1 MFDRP
6 ARDRLARMADIEQL
20 ARDARIQIET
30 ATTVAELD
38 AAKTA
43 HLGKNGPLVL
53 LLRNIK
59 DLPPEQRGHVG
70 KNGNVARKQLE
81 ALVQQR
87 HDQLAAAELD
97 EQLRADVL
105 DVTLPARSMPQGS
118 LHLLTQTRR
127 LLEDIFLGMGYDV
140 VDAPEVENEWY
151 GFTALNTPVGH
162 PARNPSD
169 TFYVAGRDQGAGA
182 NDDALIL
189 RTQTST
195 AQLRAMQLRKPPLY
209 VVHPGRVYRRDDID
223 ATHSDMFHQMEA
235 LAIDEGLTLANL
247 KGTIESFLHRLFGE
261 DLDVRLRTHF
271 FPFTEP
277 SVEADV
283 QCFSCRGTGD
293 PGAEDI
299 QSGDFDRCRVCRG
312 EGWIEI
318 MGAGMVDPNV
328 LDMVDGYRQPDAD
341 RTLSGFAFGIG
352 IDRVAMLRHGFP
364 DLRMLFH
371 NDLRFVRQFAG
382 RA

>member
-1 MFDRP
+1 
-6 ARDRLARMADIEQL
+6 MADIDIDQL
-20 ARDARIQIET
+20 ARDARADLEA

-38 AAKTA
+38 AAKIR
-43 HLGKNGPLVL
+43 HLGKSGPLVL
-53 LLRNIK
+53 LLRDIK

-70 KNGNVARKQLE
+70 KAGNVARRELE
-81 ALVQQR
+81 ALAAQR

-97 EQLRADVL
+97 ERLRADAI
-105 DVTLPARSMPQGS
+105 DVSLPPRAMPQGT

-127 LLEDIFLGMGYDV
+127 LLEDIFLGMGYAV
-140 VDAPEVENEWY
+140 IDAPEVENEWY

-169 TFYVAGRDQGAGA
+169 TFYIAGHDEGAGA

-195 AQLRAMQLRKPPLY
+195 AQLRAMQLRRPPLY

-235 LAIDEGLTLANL
+235 LAVDEGLTLAHL
-247 KGTIESFLHRLFGE
+247 KGTIEHFLHQLFGN
-261 DLDVRLRTHF
+261 DLDVRIRTHF

-277 SVEADV
+277 SIEADV
-283 QCFSCRGTGD
+283 QCVSCRGSGE
-293 PGAEDI
+293 PSAEDRA
-299 QSGDFDRCRVCRG
+299 SGDFDRCRVCRG

-318 MGAGMVDPNV
+318 MGAGMVDPDV
-328 LDMVDGYRQPDAD
+328 LGMVDGYDQPQ
-341 RTLSGFAFGIG
+341 LSGFAFGIG

-364 DLRMLFH
+364 DLRMLFQ
-371 NDLRFVRQFAG
+371 NDVRFVRQFAG
-382 RA
+382 RP

>member
-1 MFDRP
+1 MV
-6 ARDRLARMADIEQL
+6 DIEQL
-20 ARDARIQIET
+20 ERDARADLEG
-30 ATTVAELD
+30 ATTVAELE
-38 AAKTA
+38 AAKIK
-43 HLGKNGPLVL
+43 HLGKSGPLVL

-70 KNGNVARKQLE
+70 KNGNIARKQLE
-81 ALVQQR
+81 ALAASR
-87 HDQLAAAELD
+87 LAGLAAAELD
-97 EQLRADVL
+97 ERLRSDRL
-105 DVTLPARSMPQGS
+105 DVTLPPRAMPQGT

-127 LLEDIFLGMGYDV
+127 LLEDIFIGMGYDV
-140 VDAPEVENEWY
+140 TDAPEVENEWY

-169 TFYVAGRDQGAGA
+169 TFYVAGHDTDAGA

-195 AQLRAMQLRKPPLY
+195 AQLRAMQLRRPPLY

-235 LAIDEGLTLANL
+235 LAIDEGLTLAHL
-247 KGTIESFLHRLFGE
+247 KGTIESFLHRLFGD
-261 DLDVRLRTHF
+261 DLEVRLRTHF

-283 QCFSCRGTGD
+283 QCFSCSGTGD
-293 PGAEDI
+293 PSADD
-299 QSGDFDRCRVCRG
+299 QTSDDFDRCRVCRG

-328 LDMVDGYRQPDAD
+328 LATVDGYDTD
-341 RTLSGFAFGIG
+341 KLSGFAFGIG

-364 DLRMLFH
+364 DLRMLFQ
-371 NDLRFVRQFAG
+371 NDLRFVRQFAA

>member
-1 MFDRP
+1 
-6 ARDRLARMADIEQL
+6 MADIEQL
-20 ARDARIQIET
+20 ARDARADLEA
-30 ATTVAELD
+30 ATTVAQLE
-38 AAKTA
+38 AAKIQ
-43 HLGKNGPLVL
+43 HLGKSGPLVL

-59 DLPPEQRGHVG
+59 DLPPEQRGPVG
-70 KNGNVARKQLE
+70 KNGNVARKELE
-81 ALVQQR
+81 AFAAEKGK
-87 HDQLAAAELD
+87 QLADAELD
-97 EQLRADVL
+97 ERLRREVVDVS
-105 DVTLPARSMPQGS
+105 LPPRAMPQGT

-127 LLEDIFLGMGYDV
+127 LLEDIFLGMGYRV
-140 VDAPEVENEWY
+140 IDAPEVESEWY

-169 TFYVAGRDQGAGA
+169 TFYIAGRDQGAGA

-195 AQLRAMQLRKPPLY
+195 AQLRTMQKSKPPLY

-235 LAIDEGLTLANL
+235 LAIDAGLPLADL
-247 KGTIESFLHRLFGE
+247 KGTIEQVLATLFGGQLE
-261 DLDVRLRTHF
+261 VRLRTHF

-283 QCFSCRGTGD
+283 QCFSCEG
-293 PGAEDI
+293 
-299 QSGDFDRCRVCRG
+299 SGEPLPDDDFDRCRVCRG

-328 LDMVDGYRQPDAD
+328 LGMVEGYDAD
-341 RTLSGFAFGIG
+341 RLGGFAFGIG

-364 DLRMLFH
+364 DLRMLFQ
-371 NDLRFVRQFAG
+371 NDLRFVRQFPG
-382 RA
+382 RP

>member
-1 MFDRP
+1 
-6 ARDRLARMADIEQL
+6 MADIDIDAL
-20 ARDARIQIET
+20 ARDARADLE
-30 ATTVAELD
+30 AAETVAQLD
-38 AAKTA
+38 EARIR
-43 HLGKNGPLVL
+43 HLGKNGPIVL
-53 LLRNIK
+53 LLRDIK
-59 DLPPEQRGHVG
+59 DLPPEQRGIVG
-70 KNGNVARKQLE
+70 KQGNVARKELE
-81 ALVQQR
+81 ALAAQR

-97 EQLRADVL
+97 QRLLDDRIDVS
-105 DVTLPARSMPQGS
+105 LPPRQMPQGT

-182 NDDALIL
+182 NDDAVIL

-235 LAIDEGLTLANL
+235 LAIDEGLTLAHL
-247 KGTIESFLHRLFGE
+247 KGTVEHFLHRLFGDE
-261 DLDVRLRTHF
+261 LDVRMRTHF

-277 SVEADV
+277 SVEFDV
-283 QCFSCRGTGD
+283 QCFSCRGTGE
-293 PGAEDI
+293 PSAEDRA
-299 QSGDFDRCRVCRG
+299 SGDFDRCRVCRG

-328 LDMVDGYRQPDAD
+328 LGMVEGYDAD
-341 RTLSGFAFGIG
+341 KLTGFAFGIG

-364 DLRMLFH
+364 DLRMLFQ

-382 RA
+382 RP

>member
-1 MFDRP
+1 MV
-6 ARDRLARMADIEQL
+6 DIQQL
-20 ARDARIQIET
+20 MSDARIQIE
-30 ATTVAELD
+30 AAKSTVALD
-38 AAKTA
+38 EAKVK
-43 HLGKNGPLVL
+43 HLGKSGPLVL

-59 DLPPEQRGHVG
+59 DLPADERGRVG
-70 KNGNVARKQLE
+70 KEGNVARKQLE
-81 ALVQQR
+81 TLVEKKR
-87 HDQLAAAELD
+87 KQLELL
-97 EQLRADVL
+97 ELEERLKEEAI
-105 DVTLPARSMPQGS
+105 DVTLPARAMPQGT

-127 LLEDIFLGMGYDV
+127 MLEDIFIGMGYSV
-140 VDAPEVENEWY
+140 IDAPEVENEWY

-169 TFYVAGRDQGAGA
+169 TFYIAGHDQQAGA
-182 NDDALIL
+182 NDDALVL

-195 AQLRAMQLRKPPLY
+195 AQLRAMQLNKPPLY

-235 LAIDEGLTLANL
+235 LAIDKGLTLAHL
-247 KGTIESFLHRLFGE
+247 KGTIESFLHRIFG
-261 DLDVRLRTHF
+261 DNLGVRLRTHF

-283 QCFSCRGTGD
+283 QCFSCQGSGEPSVD
-293 PGAEDI
+293 DVA
-299 QSGDFDRCRVCRG
+299 SGDFDRCRVCRG

-318 MGAGMVDPNV
+318 MGAGMVDPSVLENV
-328 LDMVDGYRQPDAD
+328 EGYDPDQV
-341 RTLSGFAFGIG
+341 SGFAFGIG

-364 DLRMLFH
+364 DLRMLFQ

-382 RA
+382 RV

>member
-1 MFDRP
+1 MV
-6 ARDRLARMADIEQL
+6 DIEQL
-20 ARDARIQIET
+20 ARDARTDLE
-30 ATTVAELD
+30 AAATVAELD
-38 AAKTA
+38 AARIH
-43 HLGKNGPLVL
+43 HLGKSGPLVL
-53 LLRNIK
+53 LLRDIK

-70 KNGNVARKQLE
+70 KQGNLARRELE
-81 ALVQQR
+81 ALAAQR
-87 HDQLAAAELD
+87 GDQLAASELD
-97 EQLRADVL
+97 ARLVADAI
-105 DVTLPARSMPQGS
+105 DVTLPGRTMARGS

-169 TFYVAGRDQGAGA
+169 TFYIHGRDAGAGA

-195 AQLRAMQLRKPPLY
+195 AQLRTMQLRKPPLY
-209 VVHPGRVYRRDDID
+209 IVHPGRVYRRDDID

-235 LAIDEGLTLANL
+235 LALDEGLTLAHL
-247 KGTIESFLHRLFGE
+247 KGTIEQFLRRLFG
-261 DLDVRLRTHF
+261 DRLDIRLRTHF

-283 QCFSCRGTGD
+283 QCFSCMGTGD
-293 PGAEDI
+293 PSTEDI
-299 QSGDFDRCRVCRG
+299 ASGAFDRCRVCRG

-328 LDMVDGYRQPDAD
+328 LDMVAGYDPDKL
-341 RTLSGFAFGIG
+341 TGFAFGIG
-352 IDRVAMLRHGFP
+352 IDRVAMLRHGLP
-364 DLRMLFH
+364 DLRLLFQ
-371 NDLRFVRQFAG
+371 NDLRFTSQFTG
-382 RA
+382 RP

>member
-1 MFDRP
+1 
-6 ARDRLARMADIEQL
+6 MAEIDIDQL
-20 ARDARIQIET
+20 ARDARADLEAA
-30 ATTVAELD
+30 ATTAELD
-38 AAKTA
+38 AAKIR
-43 HLGKNGPLVL
+43 HLGRNGPLVL

-59 DLPPEQRGHVG
+59 ELPPEQRGHVG
-70 KNGNVARKQLE
+70 RSGNVARRELE
-81 ALVQQR
+81 ALAAAR
-87 HDQLAAAELD
+87 HDQLAAVEL
-97 EQLRADVL
+97 EERLRRDVL
-105 DVTLPARSMPQGS
+105 DVSLPPRAMPQGT

-127 LLEDIFLGMGYDV
+127 LLEDVFLGMGYDV
-140 VDAPEVENEWY
+140 VDAPEVEDEWY

-169 TFYVAGRDQGAGA
+169 TFYVAGRDRDAGA

-195 AQLRAMQLRKPPLY
+195 AQLRAMQLRKPPLH

-235 LAIDEGLTLANL
+235 LAIDEGLTLAHL
-247 KGTIESFLHRLFGE
+247 KGTVESFLHRLFGE

-293 PGAEDI
+293 PSAEDRD
-299 QSGDFDRCRVCRG
+299 SGDFDRCRVCRG

-328 LDMVDGYRQPDAD
+328 LEMVEGYDPARL
-341 RTLSGFAFGIG
+341 TGFAFGIG

-364 DLRMLFH
+364 DLRMLFQ

-382 RA
+382 RP

>member
-1 MFDRP
+1 
-6 ARDRLARMADIEQL
+6 MADIDIDAL
-20 ARDARIQIET
+20 ARAARADLEA

-38 AAKTA
+38 AAKIQ
-43 HLGKNGPLVL
+43 HLGKNGPIVL
-53 LLRNIK
+53 LLRDIK
-59 DLPPEQRGHVG
+59 DLPPEQRGVVG

-81 ALVQQR
+81 ALAQER
-87 HDQLAAAELD
+87 HDALAAAELD
-97 EQLRADVL
+97 ARLVADAI
-105 DVTLPARSMPQGS
+105 DVTLPPRAMPQGT

-127 LLEDIFLGMGYDV
+127 LLEDIFLGMGYSV
-140 VDAPEVENEWY
+140 IDAPEVESEWY

-195 AQLRAMQLRKPPLY
+195 AQLRAMQLTKPPLY

-235 LAIDEGLTLANL
+235 LAIDEGLTLAHL
-247 KGTIESFLHRLFGE
+247 KGTIESFLHRLFGD
-261 DLDVRLRTHF
+261 DLQVRLRTHF

-283 QCFSCRGTGD
+283 QCFSCGGTGD
-293 PGAEDI
+293 PSAEDRE
-299 QSGDFDRCRVCRG
+299 SGDFDRCRVCRG

-328 LDMVDGYRQPDAD
+328 LGMVDGYDPERV
-341 RTLSGFAFGIG
+341 SGFAFGIG

-364 DLRMLFH
+364 DLRMLFQ

>member
-1 MFDRP
+1 
-6 ARDRLARMADIEQL
+6 MADIEQL
-20 ARDARIQIET
+20 EREARADIEAA
-30 ATTVAELD
+30 ATTAELE
-38 AAKTA
+38 AAKA
-43 HLGKNGPLVL
+43 RHLGRSGPLVL

-70 KNGNVARKQLE
+70 KHGNLARTALEQLVRE
-81 ALVQQR
+81 R
-87 HDQLAAAELD
+87 HDRLAAAELD
-97 EQLRADVL
+97 ERLRTDRV
-105 DVTLPARSMPQGS
+105 DVTLPPRSMPQGT

-162 PARNPSD
+162 PARNPTD
-169 TFYVAGRDQGAGA
+169 TFYLAGHDRDAGA

-195 AQLRAMQLRKPPLY
+195 AQLRAMQLRRPPLY

-235 LAIDEGLTLANL
+235 LAIDEGLTLAHL
-247 KGTIESFLHRLFGE
+247 KGTIESFLHRLFGD

-283 QCFSCRGTGD
+283 QCVGCRGSGD
-293 PGAEDI
+293 PSAEDAE
-299 QSGDFDRCRVCRG
+299 SGEFDRCRLCRG

-328 LDMVDGYRQPDAD
+328 LGMVDGFDPD
-341 RTLSGFAFGIG
+341 RLGGFAFGIG
-352 IDRVAMLRHGFP
+352 IDRVAMLRHDFP

-382 RA
+382 RH

>member
-1 MFDRP
+1 MV
-6 ARDRLARMADIEQL
+6 DIEQL
-20 ARDARIQIET
+20 ARDAREDLEA
-30 ATTVAELD
+30 ATTVAQLD
-38 AAKTA
+38 EAKIR
-43 HLGKNGPLVL
+43 HLGKNGPIVL
-53 LLRNIK
+53 LLRDIK

-70 KNGNVARKQLE
+70 KTGNVARKQLE
-81 ALVQQR
+81 SLAQQR
-87 HDQLAAAELD
+87 HDTLAAAELD
-97 EQLRADVL
+97 ERLLADAI
-105 DVTLPARSMPQGS
+105 DVTLPPRAMPQGT

-140 VDAPEVENEWY
+140 VDAPEVESEWY

-169 TFYVAGRDQGAGA
+169 TFYIAGRDTNAGA

-195 AQLRAMQLRKPPLY
+195 AQLRAMQLRRPPLY

-261 DLDVRLRTHF
+261 DLEIRLRTHF

-283 QCFSCRGTGD
+283 QCFSCRGSGD
-293 PGAEDI
+293 PSADDRA
-299 QSGDFDRCRVCRG
+299 SGDFDRCRVCRG

-328 LDMVDGYRQPDAD
+328 LDAVDGYDASK
-341 RTLSGFAFGIG
+341 LSGFAFGIG

-364 DLRMLFH
+364 DLRMLFQ

>member
-1 MFDRP
+1 
-6 ARDRLARMADIEQL
+6 MADIEQL
-20 ARDARIQIET
+20 ERDARADIEA

-38 AAKTA
+38 EAKVR

-70 KNGNVARKQLE
+70 KHGNVARKGLE
-81 ALVQQR
+81 ELAQRR
-87 HDQLAAAELD
+87 HDELAAIELD
-97 EQLRADVL
+97 ARLRADAI
-105 DVTLPARSMPQGS
+105 DVTLPPREMPQGT

-140 VDAPEVENEWY
+140 IDAPEVESEWY

-169 TFYVAGRDQGAGA
+169 TFYVAGHDANAGA

-195 AQLRAMQLRKPPLY
+195 AQLRAMQVRKPPLY

-235 LAIDEGLTLANL
+235 LAIDEGLTLAHL
-247 KGTIESFLHRLFGE
+247 KGTIETFLHRLFGD

-293 PGAEDI
+293 PSAEDAA
-299 QSGDFDRCRVCRG
+299 SGDFDRCRVCRG

-328 LDMVDGYRQPDAD
+328 LGVVDGYDD
-341 RTLSGFAFGIG
+341 SKVSGFAFGIG

-364 DLRMLFH
+364 DLRMLFQ
-371 NDLRFVRQFAG
+371 NDLRFVRQFTG

>member
-1 MFDRP
+1 MV
-6 ARDRLARMADIEQL
+6 DIDQL
-20 ARDARIQIET
+20 ARDARTDIEA
-30 ATTVAELD
+30 ATTVAELE
-38 AAKTA
+38 AAKIQ
-43 HLGKNGPLVL
+43 HLGKSGPLVL
-53 LLRNIK
+53 LLRDIK
-59 DLPPEQRGHVG
+59 SLPPEERGHVG
-70 KNGNVARKQLE
+70 KNGNRARQELE
-81 ALVQQR
+81 ALVATR
-87 HDQLAAAELD
+87 LDGLASAELD
-97 EQLRADVL
+97 ARLRADAI
-105 DVTLPARSMPQGS
+105 DVTLPARAMPQGT

-140 VDAPEVENEWY
+140 VDAPEIENEWY

-169 TFYVAGRDQGAGA
+169 TFYVHGHDTDAGA

-235 LAIDEGLTLANL
+235 LAIDEGLTLAHL
-247 KGTIESFLHRLFGE
+247 KGTIESFLHRLFGDE
-261 DLDVRLRTHF
+261 LEVRLRTHF

-283 QCFSCRGTGD
+283 QCFSCGGTGD
-293 PGAEDI
+293 PSSADHA
-299 QSGDFDRCRVCRG
+299 SGDFDRCRVCRG

-328 LDMVDGYRQPDAD
+328 LGMVDGYDPD
-341 RTLSGFAFGIG
+341 RLSGFAFGIG

-364 DLRMLFH
+364 DLRLLFQ
-371 NDLRFVRQFAG
+371 NDLRFVRQFTS
-382 RA
+382 RT

>member
-1 MFDRP
+1 M
-6 ARDRLARMADIEQL
+6 
-20 ARDARIQIET
+20 T
-30 ATTVAELD
+30 
-38 AAKTA
+38 
-43 HLGKNGPLVL
+43 
-53 LLRNIK
+53 
-59 DLPPEQRGHVG
+59 LPP
-70 KNGNVARKQLE
+70 
-81 ALVQQR
+81 
-87 HDQLAAAELD
+87 
-97 EQLRADVL
+97 RA
-105 DVTLPARSMPQGS
+105 MPQGT

-140 VDAPEVENEWY
+140 IDAPEVESEWY

-169 TFYVAGRDQGAGA
+169 TFYVAGHDTNAGA

-195 AQLRAMQLRKPPLY
+195 AQLRAMQLSKPPLY

-235 LAIDEGLTLANL
+235 LAIDEGITLAHL
-247 KGTIESFLHRLFGE
+247 KGTIETFLHRLFGDSLE
-261 DLDVRLRTHF
+261 VRLRTHF

-283 QCFSCRGTGD
+283 QCFSCGGSGD
-293 PGAEDI
+293 PSSEDVA
-299 QSGDFDRCRVCRG
+299 SGDFDRCRVCRG

-328 LDMVDGYRQPDAD
+328 LEVVDGFDPD
-341 RTLSGFAFGIG
+341 RYSGFAFGIG

-371 NDLRFVRQFAG
+371 NDLRFVRQFAA

>member
-1 MFDRP
+1 
-6 ARDRLARMADIEQL
+6 MADIDIDKL
-20 ARDARIQIET
+20 AGDARADLEA
-30 ATTVAELD
+30 ATTVADLE
-38 AAKTA
+38 AAKIR
-43 HLGKNGPLVL
+43 HLGKNGPIVL
-53 LLRNIK
+53 LLRDIK
-59 DLPPEQRGHVG
+59 DLEPAQRGIVG
-70 KNGNVARKQLE
+70 KQGNVARKELE
-81 ALVQQR
+81 ALAAQR

-97 EQLRADVL
+97 ERLKTDRIDVSLPPRA
-105 DVTLPARSMPQGS
+105 MPQGT

-169 TFYVAGRDQGAGA
+169 TFYIKGRDQGAGA

-235 LAIDEGLTLANL
+235 LAIDEGLTLAHL
-247 KGTIESFLHRLFGE
+247 KGTVENFLHRLFGDE
-261 DLDVRLRTHF
+261 LDVRMRTHF

-277 SVEADV
+277 SVEFDV
-283 QCFSCRGTGD
+283 QCFSCMGTGE
-293 PGAEDI
+293 PSAEDRA
-299 QSGDFDRCRVCRG
+299 SGDFDRCRVCRG

-328 LDMVDGYRQPDAD
+328 LGMVDGYDAGKPGEGTFP
-341 RTLSGFAFGIG
+341 RLTGFAFGIG

-364 DLRMLFH
+364 DLRMLFQ

-382 RA
+382 RP

>member
-1 MFDRP
+1 
-6 ARDRLARMADIEQL
+6 MADIAQL
-20 ARDARIQIET
+20 TQDARADLT
-30 ATTVAELD
+30 AATTVADLE
-38 AAKTA
+38 AAKIK
-43 HLGKNGPLVL
+43 HLGKSGPLVL
-53 LLRNIK
+53 LLRDIR
-59 DLPPEQRGHVG
+59 DLPPEDRGRVG
-70 KNGNVARKQLE
+70 KEGNVARRELE
-81 ALVQQR
+81 ALAATR
-87 HDQLAAAELD
+87 LDELAAAELD
-97 EQLRADVL
+97 VRLREDAIDVS
-105 DVTLPARSMPQGS
+105 LPPRAMPQGS

-127 LLEDIFLGMGYDV
+127 LLEDIFLGMGYRV

-151 GFTALNTPVGH
+151 GFSALNTPVGH

-169 TFYVAGRDQGAGA
+169 TFYIKGHDRDAGA

-195 AQLRAMQLRKPPLY
+195 AQLRAMQLEQPPLY

-235 LAIDEGLTLANL
+235 LAIDEGLTLAHL
-247 KGTIESFLHRLFGE
+247 KGTIETFLHKLFGGQLE
-261 DLDVRLRTHF
+261 VRLRTHF

-283 QCFSCRGTGD
+283 QCFSCKGTGE
-293 PGAEDI
+293 PAEGD
-299 QSGDFDRCRVCRG
+299 DFDRCRVCRG

-328 LDMVDGYRQPDAD
+328 LATVDGFDSD
-341 RTLSGFAFGIG
+341 RYTGFAFGIG

-364 DLRMLFH
+364 DLRMLFQ

>member
-1 MFDRP
+1 
-6 ARDRLARMADIEQL
+6 MADIDIDAL
-20 ARDARIQIET
+20 ASAARADLET

-38 AAKTA
+38 EARIR
-43 HLGKNGPLVL
+43 HLGKNGPIVL
-53 LLRNIK
+53 LLRDIK

-70 KNGNVARKQLE
+70 KTGNVARKELE
-81 ALVQQR
+81 AIAARR
-87 HDQLAAAELD
+87 HEQLAATELD
-97 EQLRADVL
+97 ERLRADVI
-105 DVTLPARSMPQGS
+105 DVSLPPRRMPQGT

-127 LLEDIFLGMGYDV
+127 LLEDIFIGMGYAV
-140 VDAPEVENEWY
+140 TDAPEVENEWY

-169 TFYVAGRDQGAGA
+169 TFYIKGRDQGAGA

-195 AQLRAMQLRKPPLY
+195 AQLRAMQLHQPPLY

-223 ATHSDMFHQMEA
+223 ATHSDMFRQMEA
-235 LAIDEGLTLANL
+235 LAIDEGLTLAHL
-247 KGTIESFLHRLFGE
+247 KGTVENFLHRLFGDE
-261 DLDVRLRTHF
+261 LDVRMRTHF

-277 SVEADV
+277 SVEFDV

-293 PGAEDI
+293 PSAEDRA
-299 QSGDFDRCRVCRG
+299 SGDFDRCRVCRG

-328 LDMVDGYRQPDAD
+328 LGMVDGYDAN
-341 RTLSGFAFGIG
+341 RYSGFAFGIG

-364 DLRMLFH
+364 DLRMLFQ

-382 RA
+382 RP

>member
-1 MFDRP
+1 
-6 ARDRLARMADIEQL
+6 MADIDIDAL
-20 ARDARIQIET
+20 AREARADLEA
-30 ATTVAELD
+30 ATTVADLD
-38 AAKTA
+38 AAKIK
-43 HLGKNGPLVL
+43 HLGKNGPIVL
-53 LLRNIK
+53 LLRDIK
-59 DLPPEQRGHVG
+59 DLPPEQRGVVG
-70 KNGNVARKQLE
+70 KNGNVARKDLE
-81 ALVQQR
+81 ALAASR
-87 HDQLAAAELD
+87 HEALAAAELD
-97 EQLRADVL
+97 RRLIEDAIDVSLPPRA
-105 DVTLPARSMPQGS
+105 MPQGT

-140 VDAPEVENEWY
+140 IDAPEVENEWY

-169 TFYVAGRDQGAGA
+169 TFYIAGHDAGAGA

-235 LAIDEGLTLANL
+235 LAIDDGLTLANL
-247 KGTIESFLHRLFGE
+247 KGTIESFLHRLFGD
-261 DLDVRLRTHF
+261 DLQVRLRTHF

-283 QCFSCRGTGD
+283 QCFSCGGTGD
-293 PGAEDI
+293 PSPEDRLRA
-299 QSGDFDRCRVCRG
+299 SGEATFDRCRVCRG

-328 LDMVDGYRQPDAD
+328 LGAVDGYDPD
-341 RTLSGFAFGIG
+341 TVSGFAFGIG

-364 DLRMLFH
+364 DLRMLFQ

-382 RA
+382 RP

>member
-1 MFDRP
+1 MV
-6 ARDRLARMADIEQL
+6 DIEQL
-20 ARDARIQIET
+20 ARHAREELEG
-30 ATTVAELD
+30 ATTVAELE
-38 AAKTA
+38 AAKIT
-43 HLGKNGPLVL
+43 HLGKNGPIVL
-53 LLRNIK
+53 LLRNVK

-70 KNGNVARKQLE
+70 KTGNVARKQLE
-81 ALVQQR
+81 ALASDRVA
-87 HDQLAAAELD
+87 QLADAELD
-97 EQLRADVL
+97 ERLRTDVI
-105 DVTLPARSMPQGS
+105 DVSLPPRAMPQGT

-127 LLEDIFLGMGYDV
+127 LLEDIFLGMGYAV
-140 VDAPEVENEWY
+140 TDAPEVESEWY

-169 TFYVAGRDQGAGA
+169 TFYIAGHDQQAGA

-195 AQLRAMQLRKPPLY
+195 AQLRAMQLQPPPLY

-247 KGTIESFLHRLFGE
+247 KGTIESFLHRLFGD

-283 QCFSCRGTGD
+283 QCYSCEGSGD
-293 PGAEDI
+293 PSAEDRAT
-299 QSGDFDRCRVCRG
+299 GDFDRCRVCRG

-328 LDMVDGYRQPDAD
+328 LGMVDGYDAD
-341 RTLSGFAFGIG
+341 RFSGFAFGIG

-364 DLRMLFH
+364 DLRMLFQ

-382 RA
+382 RP

>member
-1 MFDRP
+1 
-6 ARDRLARMADIEQL
+6 MADIEDM
-20 ARDARIQIET
+20 ARTARAEIEA

-38 AAKTA
+38 AAKSR

-53 LLRNIK
+53 LLRDIK

-70 KNGNVARKQLE
+70 KTGNQARRALE
-81 ALVQQR
+81 ELVVQR
-87 HDQLAAAELD
+87 HEQLAAAELD
-97 EQLRADVL
+97 ARLREDVL
-105 DVTLPARSMPQGS
+105 DVSLPARAMPQGT

-169 TFYVAGRDQGAGA
+169 TFYVAGRDRDAGA
-182 NDDALIL
+182 NDDAVIL

-195 AQLRAMQLRKPPLY
+195 AQLRAMQLRTPPLY

-235 LAIDEGLTLANL
+235 LAIDEGLTLADL
-247 KGTIESFLHRLFGE
+247 KGTIEQFLATLFGGRLE
-261 DLDVRLRTHF
+261 VRLRTHF

-283 QCFSCRGTGD
+283 QCFSCGGSGD
-293 PGAEDI
+293 PSAADAA
-299 QSGDFDRCRVCRG
+299 SGDFDRCRVCRG

-328 LDMVDGYRQPDAD
+328 LGMVDGYDAD
-341 RTLSGFAFGIG
+341 RLSGFAFGIG

-364 DLRMLFH
+364 DLRMLFQ

-382 RA
+382 RP